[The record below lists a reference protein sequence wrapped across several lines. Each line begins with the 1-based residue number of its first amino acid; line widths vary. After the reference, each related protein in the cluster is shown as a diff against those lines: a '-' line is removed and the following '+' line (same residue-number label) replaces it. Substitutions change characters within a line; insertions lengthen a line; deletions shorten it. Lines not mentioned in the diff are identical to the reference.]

1 MAQTRWV
8 VFFHYNKPYSRR
20 TGMHKWSVHFRS
32 QCMIVSSIDCLIPTY
47 SKVNKTQP
55 YVVMK
60 GRAEE
65 VTIKNDT
72 AIIK

>member
-1 MAQTRWV
+1 
-8 VFFHYNKPYSRR
+8 
-20 TGMHKWSVHFRS
+20 
-32 QCMIVSSIDCLIPTY
+32 MIVSSIDCLIPTY